1 MTISNTIII
10 NIIIIVI
17 IIIIIIHTI
26 IIAIII
32 FPTSLLSSSSTH
44 HHRSLVE
51 AFIHKSVNTDTA
63 TRISGPY
70 LTSSSSSSSSMMQEM
85 SQQHQQSH
93 LIKGDVPVSPGLK
106 TGGTGT
112 GSGTGQGEPTVSGFL
127 LFEEQVSSLLTHNQG
142 GTPLF
147 LRLFL
152 RCLQYAA
159 SRGYCLWLLYESW
172 MTAQR

>member
-1 MTISNTIII
+1 
-10 NIIIIVI
+10 
-17 IIIIIIHTI
+17 
-26 IIAIII
+26 
-32 FPTSLLSSSSTH
+32 
-44 HHRSLVE
+44 
-51 AFIHKSVNTDTA
+51 
-63 TRISGPY
+63 
-70 LTSSSSSSSSMMQEM
+70 MQEM
-85 SQQHQQSH
+85 SQQQQQQQQQQSH
-93 LIKGDVPVSPGLK
+93 LIKGDVPVNTKSPGLK
-106 TGGTGT
+106 TGGTGP
-112 GSGTGQGEPTVSGFL
+112 GQGEQVVSGFL

>member
-1 MTISNTIII
+1 M
-10 NIIIIVI
+10 
-17 IIIIIIHTI
+17 
-26 IIAIII
+26 
-32 FPTSLLSSSSTH
+32 
-44 HHRSLVE
+44 E

-70 LTSSSSSSSSMMQEM
+70 LTSSSSSSSMMQEM
-85 SQQHQQSH
+85 SQQQQQQQQQQSH
-93 LIKGDVPVSPGLK
+93 LIKGDVPVNTKSPGLK
-106 TGGTGT
+106 AGGTGT
-112 GSGTGQGEPTVSGFL
+112 GQGEQTVSGFL

>member
-1 MTISNTIII
+1 
-10 NIIIIVI
+10 
-17 IIIIIIHTI
+17 
-26 IIAIII
+26 
-32 FPTSLLSSSSTH
+32 
-44 HHRSLVE
+44 
-51 AFIHKSVNTDTA
+51 
-63 TRISGPY
+63 
-70 LTSSSSSSSSMMQEM
+70 MQEM
-85 SQQHQQSH
+85 SQQQQQQQQQSH
-93 LIKGDVPVSPGLK
+93 LIKGDVPVNTKSPGLK

-112 GSGTGQGEPTVSGFL
+112 GTGQGEPTVSGFL